1 MRNIENEG
9 PLPWIPATGS
19 MIVLGGEISVIGLEL
34 GVACLQAY
42 IFSLLSCIYLQESV
56 AERKVTFPF
65 NLRRKKVK
73 LNKELNQSSALDAHS
88 DF

>member
-19 MIVLGGEISVIGLEL
+19 MLVLGGEISVIGLEL

-56 AERKVTFPF
+56 AERKVIYLLILILNSRDKQSLHVL
-65 NLRRKKVK
+65 NLHCRKIG
-73 LNKELNQSSALDAHS
+73 
-88 DF
+88 F